1 MSTTTFADGTAKQDN
16 HVESGGGGSG
26 VNKLASKKPRFELM
40 RVELAACWEY
50 SALFGDKLCAICRN
64 QLKETCIECQ
74 ALSLNGAE
82 CTLEKAKCGHMFHFH
97 CIMQWLQA
105 RSVCPLCNRAWQG
118 ENTRTFF
125 SPNAPNGIGVAHTT
139 SAVGV
144 TPPAPP
150 PAPSTLPVN
159 LQGVAPAM
167 PVLGQSPTDT
177 ASLSGGSNPPPLPPR
192 D

>member
-105 RSVCPLCNRAWQG
+105 RCCSYDVSSRRHS
-118 ENTRTFF
+118 TRT
-125 SPNAPNGIGVAHTT
+125 PT
-139 SAVGV
+139 
-144 TPPAPP
+144 
-150 PAPSTLPVN
+150 STLNSPS
-159 LQGVAPAM
+159 
-167 PVLGQSPTDT
+167 QSPGSSSSN
-177 ASLSGGSNPPPLPPR
+177 ASSRPKS